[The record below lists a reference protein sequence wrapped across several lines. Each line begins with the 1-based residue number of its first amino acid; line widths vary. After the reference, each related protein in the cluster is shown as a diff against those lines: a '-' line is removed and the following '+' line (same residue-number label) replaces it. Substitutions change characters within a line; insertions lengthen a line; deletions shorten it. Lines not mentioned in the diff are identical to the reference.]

1 MVEAIQKV
9 NIIRHLLQDD
19 GVYPNNAL
27 LPLIVYQKALLLPES
42 DADKKL
48 IDLLETND
56 WVDSWVD
63 SIYDYHHYH
72 STAHE
77 VLGAI
82 EGSARVKFGG
92 PNGPAILLEK
102 GDVVV
107 IPAGVAHKAIDL
119 YDNFQCVGAYP
130 SGQDFDIMADKPGQR
145 ERAIENIRELAL
157 PTSDPIYGL
166 DGPLLTN
173 WIQ

>member
-19 GVYPNNAL
+19 GVFPNNAL
-27 LPLIVYQKALLLPES
+27 LPLIAYQKALILPERN
-42 DADKKL
+42 ADKIL
-48 IDLLETND
+48 IELLETND
-56 WVDSWVD
+56 WVNSWVD

-77 VLGAI
+77 VLGVI
-82 EGSARVKFGG
+82 EGSARVQFGG
-92 PNGPAILLEK
+92 PNGPAILFEK
-102 GDVVV
+102 GDVVI

-119 YDNFQCVGAYP
+119 YDDFQCVGAYP
-130 SGQDFDIMADKPGQR
+130 SGQDYDIKTDKPGQR
-145 ERAIENIRELAL
+145 EKAIENIRDLPL

-173 WIQ
+173 WIK